1 MGCARA
7 VSAAGSL
14 ADARLLALRSLRAA
28 AATSARGPPGAQPRP
43 AAAAAAAADAAGA
56 LRGCL
61 APLLADA
68 RAGEDPGAGTAVGW
82 LRARLALAA
91 EVAEVRRAGCPG
103 GGRLRLR

>member
-1 MGCARA
+1 V
-7 VSAAGSL
+7 VSVAGSL

-91 EVAEVRRAGCPG
+91 EVAEARRAGLPW
-103 GGRLRLR
+103 GRQTPVG